1 MQSAR
6 YGNTDTRLAFMK
18 RHTCTFMLTRHT
30 ILSARFST
38 DRSRLILDFTSSTC
52 FSINATICA
61 KPQRN
66 NAESIL

>member
-1 MQSAR
+1 MQSVR
-6 YGNTDTRLAFMK
+6 YENTDMRLAFMK
-18 RHTCTFMLTRHT
+18 RHNCTFMLPTHT
-30 ILSARFST
+30 ILSAHFST
-38 DRSRLILDFTSSTC
+38 DRSRLILDFTSFTC